1 MKTELNNREKA
12 QLKRLEKMN
21 EIDNNGS
28 IGFKAI
34 AEQIE
39 RIKNK

>member
-12 QLKRLEKMN
+12 QIKRLEKMN
-21 EIDNNGS
+21 EINDNGL

-34 AEQIE
+34 SEQIE
-39 RIKNK
+39 RIKK